1 LYRTQVVIVGSL
13 YHRNIDG
20 FMRLRAAWREMPGDE
35 PGNAPGAAFRAT
47 HATLVLG
54 CPGGGRSMLL
64 DGLPTE
70 TLLDR
75 LAADQPPSW
84 LRRVADA
91 GPGGYVL
98 YGVAR

>member
-1 LYRTQVVIVGSL
+1 
-13 YHRNIDG
+13 
-20 FMRLRAAWREMPGDE
+20 
-35 PGNAPGAAFRAT
+35 
-47 HATLVLG
+47 
-54 CPGGGRSMLL
+54 MLL

-98 YGVAR
+98 YEVAR